1 MLSTEAILVL
11 SVSMAI
17 LAGDR
22 DTRHKTRGTKLSNT
36 PKRWEKKSRKGGE
49 EGSEDQGRKEEGRVR
64 GQATRREG
72 DVISYIIKDQTEE
85 E

>member
-36 PKRWEKKSRKGGE
+36 PKRCDRNGRRNQEGEEKKGVRTKGE
-49 EGSEDQGRKEEGRVR
+49 KKR
-64 GQATRREG
+64 GG
-72 DVISYIIKDQTEE
+72 
-85 E
+85 